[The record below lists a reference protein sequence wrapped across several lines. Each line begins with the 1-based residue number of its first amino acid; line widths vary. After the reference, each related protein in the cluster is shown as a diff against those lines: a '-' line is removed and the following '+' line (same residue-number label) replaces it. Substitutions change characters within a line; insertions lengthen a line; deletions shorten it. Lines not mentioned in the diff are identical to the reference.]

1 MSFNLEEL
9 EKSTNIF
16 LKAIGEDIK
25 REGLIETPKR
35 VAKSWAELLNG
46 YNQNDKQFYKTF
58 NCDNS
63 NLIIIKNIEFTS
75 FCEHHI
81 LPFQGLITI
90 GYEPNGKVL
99 GLSKFGRIVD
109 CFAKRLQLQEKLV
122 NDIGKS
128 ILENLKPK
136 SLFVISKATH
146 SCMACRGIKKQ
157 KSNTLTFFTYG
168 KKYNEL
174 DLIKLID

>member
-63 NLIIIKNIEFTS
+63 NLIIIKNID
-75 FCEHHI
+75 
-81 LPFQGLITI
+81 
-90 GYEPNGKVL
+90 EPNGKVL